1 MEKEKTK
8 SDFSVHNKLLLCLS
22 FLEGGSLMATELLSA
37 RMLAPYFGSSLF
49 VWATVLAVTLGGLTI
64 GYFLGGL
71 ISTSLKKDKLF
82 LITLL
87 YCGVMIMTMP
97 FIAQWVLNFAH
108 FFSFNVSVIQSGML
122 IILPPVIG
130 MGMVSPLAIA
140 NLDST
145 VENSGKKAG
154 LVYAISTTGGIF
166 YTFLFGFYIIPRFG
180 LIIPSIAT
188 GFILSIIPAILL
200 FKNGWKKSG
209 IFIIIF
215 LSTLG
220 YRSWQRKL
228 TNNKIDVIYQKEGI
242 LGQVLVADIPIFKN
256 GKTEIERSLFVNRII
271 QTTYNKDNKK
281 FNDHAYFNVAED
293 VLDKFPNKSKMLLL
307 GLGGGILA
315 EFGVDRKFEVNAVE
329 LDQRIIEVSQKYFNL
344 SKDITIIQDDARRFI
359 NNDTSKYNIIIF
371 DLFRGEETPAH
382 VFTAESLTSA
392 KNLLSENGLLLIN
405 ANGYFRN
412 DIGKGTRSL
421 FKTIRGLGLFVELY
435 PTSKIEST
443 SNMIYLVSKNRDV
456 FDEYLPDYVKDNFL
470 AEDQINIEDAIIL
483 TDRRPILDY
492 LNEDATKAW
501 RLGYMQYMNQFYKN
515 YHIPLFN

>member
-1 MEKEKTK
+1 MEKEPKK
-8 SDFSVHNKLLLCLS
+8 SEFSLHNKLLLILS

-64 GYFLGGL
+64 GYFLGGV
-71 ISTSLKKDKLF
+71 ISTSSKKDKLF

-87 YCGVMIMTMP
+87 YCGVLIMLMP
-97 FIAQWVLNFAH
+97 FTAQWVLNFAH
-108 FFSFNVSVIQSGML
+108 LFSFNESVIQSGL
-122 IILPPVIG
+122 IIILPPVIG

-140 NLDST
+140 NLDAT
-145 VENSGKKAG
+145 AENSGKKAG
-154 LVYAISTTGGIF
+154 LVYAISTTGGIL
-166 YTFLFGFYIIPRFG
+166 YTFLFGFYVIPRFG
-180 LIIPSIAT
+180 LIFPSIVT
-188 GFILSIIPAILL
+188 GFVLGIIPAFLL

-209 IFIIIF
+209 VFFIIFIACI
-215 LSTLG
+215 G

-228 TNNKIDVIYQKEGI
+228 TNTKIDIVYQKEGI

-256 GKTEIERSLFVNRII
+256 GKTEVERSLFVNRII
-271 QTTYNKDNKK
+271 QTTYNKENKK
-281 FNDHAYFNVAED
+281 FNDHAYFNVTED
-293 VLDKFPNKSKMLLL
+293 ILSQFPEKSKMLLL
-307 GLGGGILA
+307 GLGGGVLA
-315 EFGVDRKFEVNAVE
+315 EFGTNRKFDVNAVE

-344 SKDITIIQDDARRFI
+344 SKDVTIIQDDARRFI
-359 NNDTSKYNIIIF
+359 NNDTSKYDIIIF

-382 VFTAESLTSA
+382 VFTAESITSTKKLLT
-392 KNLLSENGLLLIN
+392 ENGLMLIN

-435 PTSKIEST
+435 PTGKTEST

-456 FDEYLPDYVKDNFL
+456 FDDYLPEYVKGNFI
-470 AEDQINIEDAIIL
+470 ASDEIDIEDALIL
-483 TDRRPILDY
+483 TDRRPVLDY

-501 RLGYMQYMNQFYKN
+501 RLGYMQYMNQFYLN